1 MQCVRSD
8 HLGGQRVDQR
18 LQRRRRRPDPARQG
32 RGFQADAPTGEDL
45 GLTIQGQVI
54 VELRHDDVRQQPCSG
69 AAAGNRV
76 IGRRGRDDRIAG
88 PAGELLAHVPD
99 DLEAARYIVE
109 GLGHLFADPPQGA
122 AAVRAG
128 AGGRVMHL
136 FTRQML
142 GQWPARRLLFLDRF
156 LDRRCH
162 HWRGG
167 GQPFGLVALQ
177 TLDRQLEL
185 FDLAR
190 QLLRGPAELG
200 PPVARQLELQFG
212 DLGLRRHRVARHLG
226 NDALQRSDVVGK
238 ALGRDRHAGD
248 WIRLAA
254 GWRAYTAG

>member
-1 MQCVRSD
+1 V
-8 HLGGQRVDQR
+8 
-18 LQRRRRRPDPARQG
+18 
-32 RGFQADAPTGEDL
+32 T
-45 GLTIQGQVI
+45 
-54 VELRHDDVRQQPCSG
+54 
-69 AAAGNRV
+69 
-76 IGRRGRDDRIAG
+76 
-88 PAGELLAHVPD
+88 
-99 DLEAARYIVE
+99 
-109 GLGHLFADPPQGA
+109 
-122 AAVRAG
+122 
-128 AGGRVMHL
+128 HL

-142 GQWPARRLLFLDRF
+142 GQWPTRRLLFLDRF

-177 TLDRQLEL
+177 ALDRQLEL

-226 NDALQRSDVVGK
+226 NDALQRSDVVGQ

-248 WIRLAA
+248 WIRSA
-254 GWRAYTAG
+254 TACLTTG